1 MSENN
6 GDPVGDFQRWLMKQG
21 AKGIGRQVADRV
33 RSTVGAPNP
42 KADVWD
48 TATTEPPPDE
58 PPECQWCPICRAAR
72 MAQQGGAPGLSTV
85 GDTLANL
92 AQDAFSVLD
101 NVLRVPGKA
110 PANGEQ
116 GSGDS
121 DNRTVVGTRLGRPV
135 VHPEHQ
141 DREPADERG
150 DRAEGRDAGDAPSG
164 SGGQQQVGWPA
175 E

>member
-1 MSENN
+1 MSENS

-33 RSTVGAPNP
+33 RSTVGGSNP

-48 TATTEPPPDE
+48 TATTEPPPEE

-72 MAQQGGAPGLSTV
+72 MAQQGGGPGLSTV

-101 NVLRVPGKA
+101 NVLRVPPKTSSSN
-110 PANGEQ
+110 NG
-116 GSGDS
+116 
-121 DNRTVVGTRLGRPV
+121 TVVGTRLGRSV

-141 DREPADERG
+141 DGESADEGR
-150 DRAEGRDAGDAPSG
+150 DRAESGDAGDAPSG
-164 SGGQQQVGWPA
+164 SRGEQQVGWPA

>member
-1 MSENN
+1 VSENN

-33 RSTVGAPNP
+33 RSTVGGPSA
-42 KADVWD
+42 KADPWE
-48 TATTEPPPDE
+48 TATTEPPPGE

-72 MAQQGGAPGLSTV
+72 MAQQGGGPGLSTV

-101 NVLRVPGKA
+101 NVLRTIPK
-110 PANGEQ
+110 
-116 GSGDS
+116 SS
-121 DNRTVVGTRLGRPV
+121 DNGPVVGTGLGRPV
-135 VHPEHQ
+135 IHPEHEH
-141 DREPADERG
+141 REPADEGGHGAERRDTRDVPSDRG
-150 DRAEGRDAGDAPSG
+150 R
-164 SGGQQQVGWPA
+164 QQQVGWPA